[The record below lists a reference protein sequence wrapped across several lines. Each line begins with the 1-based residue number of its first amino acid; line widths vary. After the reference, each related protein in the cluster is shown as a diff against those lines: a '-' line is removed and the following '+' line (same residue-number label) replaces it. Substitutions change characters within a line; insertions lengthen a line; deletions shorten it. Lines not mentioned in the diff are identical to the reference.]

1 MARMFILSVPGFMP
15 RPDDGRRWRL
25 AAAIVFAALLLTGAA
40 WAQYPARPVRLI
52 VPFPPGG
59 GTDTMA
65 RTIGPKLGEALGQQ
79 VVPENRGG
87 AGANI
92 GAEIAAKSA
101 PDGYTLMLATI
112 TNAIG
117 ATLYRK
123 LNYDLVRD
131 FAPITQLATTPHIL
145 VVHPSVPVKSVREL
159 IALARARPGELAYSS
174 SGSGS
179 AAHLAGELFNSL
191 TGIKTTHVPYK
202 GGGPSMIGLV
212 GGEVSLS
219 FATMPSAIGYV
230 RAGRLRGIAVTTAR
244 RSPSAPEL
252 PTVAETGV
260 AGYEA
265 GSWYGLSAP
274 AGTPKEIVARVHAET
289 IKVMALPEVRERL
302 FNAGFEVVTSN
313 PGEFAAF
320 TRNEIQKWGR
330 LVKSIGLKAD

>member
-1 MARMFILSVPGFMP
+1 
-15 RPDDGRRWRL
+15 
-25 AAAIVFAALLLTGAA
+25 LLPVLLFYPISAT
-40 WAQYPARPVRLI
+40 AQSYPARPIRLI

-65 RTIGPKLGEALGQQ
+65 RVVAPKLSEYLGQQ
-79 VVPENRGG
+79 VVAENRGG

-92 GAEIAAKSA
+92 GAEIAAKSP

-117 ATLYRK
+117 ASLYSK

-131 FAPITQLATTPHIL
+131 FATITQLATTPHIL
-145 VVHPSVPVKSVREL
+145 VVHPSVPVKSVKEFVT
-159 IALARARPGELAYSS
+159 LAKAKPGELAYSS

-191 TGIKTTHVPYK
+191 TGVKTTHVPYK
-202 GGGPSMIGLV
+202 GGGPSMIALV
-212 GGEVSLS
+212 GGEVSLA

-230 RAGRLRGIAVTTAR
+230 RSGRLRGIAVTTER
-244 RSPSAPEL
+244 RSPSTPEL
-252 PTVAETGV
+252 PTIAETGV

-274 AGTPKEIVARVHAET
+274 AGSSKEIIARLHAET
-289 IKVMALPEVRERL
+289 IKVLGFPDVKERL
-302 FNAGFEVVTSN
+302 FNAGFEIVTST
-313 PGEFAAF
+313 PEQFAAF
-320 TRNEIQKWGR
+320 TRNEIQKWGKI
-330 LVKSIGLKAD
+330 VKAAGLKVD

>member
-1 MARMFILSVPGFMP
+1 
-15 RPDDGRRWRL
+15 
-25 AAAIVFAALLLTGAA
+25 LLFYPISAT
-40 WAQYPARPVRLI
+40 AQSYPARPIRLI

-65 RTIGPKLGEALGQQ
+65 RVVAPKLSEYLGQQ
-79 VVPENRGG
+79 VVAENRGG

-92 GAEIAAKSA
+92 GAEIAAKSP

-117 ATLYRK
+117 ASLYSK

-131 FAPITQLATTPHIL
+131 FATITQLATTPHIL
-145 VVHPSVPVKSVREL
+145 VVHPSVPVKSVKEFV
-159 IALARARPGELAYSS
+159 ALAKAKPGELAYSS

-191 TGIKTTHVPYK
+191 TGVKTTHVPYK
-202 GGGPSMIGLV
+202 GGGPSMIALV
-212 GGEVSLS
+212 GGEVSLA

-230 RAGRLRGIAVTTAR
+230 RSGRLRGIAVTTER
-244 RSPSAPEL
+244 RSPSTPEL
-252 PTVAETGV
+252 PTIAETGV

-274 AGTPKEIVARVHAET
+274 AGTSKEIIARLHAET
-289 IKVMALPEVRERL
+289 IKVLGFPDVKERL
-302 FNAGFEVVTSN
+302 FNAGFEIVTST
-313 PGEFAAF
+313 PEQFAAF
-320 TRNEIQKWGR
+320 TRNEIQKWGKI
-330 LVKSIGLKAD
+330 VKAAGLKVD

>member
-1 MARMFILSVPGFMP
+1 MMKRDLILCCSGLALAMACT
-15 RPDDGRRWRL
+15 
-25 AAAIVFAALLLTGAA
+25 AAFSQ
-40 WAQYPARPVRLI
+40 QYPARAIRLVI
-52 VPFPPGG
+52 PFPPGG
-59 GTDTMA
+59 GTDTMGRVVA
-65 RTIGPKLGEALGQQ
+65 PKLSELLGQQ

-92 GAEIAAKSA
+92 GAEIAAKAA

-117 ATLYRK
+117 ASLYSK

-145 VVHPSVPVKSVREL
+145 VVHPSVPVKTVKGFVV
-159 IALARARPGELAYSS
+159 LAKSRPGELTYSS

-191 TGIKTTHVPYK
+191 TGVKTTHVPYK
-202 GGGPSMIGLV
+202 GGGPSMIALV
-212 GGEVSLS
+212 GGEVSLA

-230 RAGRLRGIAVTTAR
+230 RSGRLRGIAVTTER
-244 RSPSAPEL
+244 RSPSTPEL
-252 PTVAETGV
+252 PTIAETGI

-274 AGTPKEIVARVHAET
+274 AGTSKEIVARLHSET
-289 IKVMALPEVRERL
+289 IKVLGLADVKERL
-302 FNAGFEVVTSN
+302 FNAGFEIVTST
-313 PGEFAAF
+313 PEQFGAF
-320 TRNEIQKWGR
+320 TRNEIQKWGKI
-330 LVKSIGLKAD
+330 VKSAGLKVD

>member
-1 MARMFILSVPGFMP
+1 LKGEAMRTILISLLTSV
-15 RPDDGRRWRL
+15 
-25 AAAIVFAALLLTGAA
+25 AALLTGVPASA
-40 WAQYPARPVRLI
+40 QQYPTRPIRLV

-65 RTIGPKLGEALGQQ
+65 RAIGPKLGEALGQQ

-92 GAEIAAKSA
+92 GAEIAAKSS

-117 ATLYRK
+117 ASLYTR

-145 VVHPSVPVKSVREL
+145 VVHPSVPVKSVKEF
-159 IALARARPGELAYSS
+159 IAFAKARPGELTYSS
-174 SGSGS
+174 SGNGS

-191 TGIKTTHVPYK
+191 TGVKTVHVPYK
-202 GGGPSMIGLV
+202 GGGPSMIALV
-212 GGEVSLS
+212 GGEVSLA
-219 FATMPSAIGYV
+219 FATMPSAINYV
-230 RAGRLRGIAVTTAR
+230 RAGRLRGLAVTTAK
-244 RSPSAPEL
+244 RSPSTPEL
-252 PTVAETGV
+252 PTLAETGV

-274 AGTPKEIVARVHAET
+274 AGTPKEIIGRLHAET
-289 IKVMALPEVRERL
+289 IKVVALPDVKERL
-302 FNAGFEVVTSN
+302 FNAGFEVVTSS
-313 PGEFAAF
+313 PEQFAEF
-320 TRNEIQKWGR
+320 TRTEIQKWGK
-330 LVKSIGLKAD
+330 LVKAAGLKVD

>member
-1 MARMFILSVPGFMP
+1 MKTVARYLPVL
-15 RPDDGRRWRL
+15 L
-25 AAAIVFAALLLTGAA
+25 APFVFAAAA
-40 WAQYPARPVRLI
+40 AAQGYPARPVRLI

-65 RTIGPKLGEALGQQ
+65 RVIAPKLSEYLGQQ

-92 GAEIAAKSA
+92 GAEAVAKSA

-117 ATLYRK
+117 ASLYTK

-131 FAPITQLATTPHIL
+131 FATVTQLATTPHIL
-145 VVHPSVPVKSVREL
+145 VVHPSVPARTVREF
-159 IALARARPGELAYSS
+159 ISLAKARPGELAYSS

-191 TGIKTTHVPYK
+191 AGVKTTHVPYK
-202 GGGPSMIGLV
+202 GGGPSMIALV
-212 GGEVSLS
+212 GGEVSLA

-230 RAGRLRGIAVTTAR
+230 RSGRLRGIAVTTER
-244 RSPSAPEL
+244 RSPSTPEL
-252 PTVAETGV
+252 PTIAEAGV

-274 AGTPKEIVARVHAET
+274 AGTPKEIVARLHAET
-289 IKVMALPEVRERL
+289 IRVLGLVDVKDRL
-302 FNAGFEVVTSN
+302 FNAGFEIVTST
-313 PGEFAAF
+313 PDRFAAF
-320 TRNEIQKWGR
+320 TRNEIQKWGKI
-330 LVKSIGLKAD
+330 VKSAGLKVD

>member
-1 MARMFILSVPGFMP
+1 MEQRDERRFDRMP
-15 RPDDGRRWRL
+15 RYGTGL
-25 AAAIVFAALLLTGAA
+25 ALALACAAAFS
-40 WAQYPARPVRLI
+40 QPYPSRPVRLV

-65 RTIGPKLGEALGQQ
+65 RVVAPRLSEFLGQQ
-79 VVPENRGG
+79 IVPENRGG

-92 GAEIAAKSA
+92 GAELAAKSA

-117 ATLYRK
+117 ASLYTK

-131 FAPITQLATTPHIL
+131 FSPITQLATTPHIL
-145 VVHPSVPVKSVREL
+145 VVHPSVPVKSVREFT
-159 IALARARPGELAYSS
+159 ALAKAKPAALAYSS

-191 TGIKTTHVPYK
+191 AGVKTTHVPYK
-202 GGGPSMIGLV
+202 GGGPSMIALV
-212 GGEVSLS
+212 GGEVSLA

-230 RAGRLRGIAVTTAR
+230 RTGRLRGIAVTTGR
-244 RSPSAPEL
+244 RSPSTPEL
-252 PTVAETGV
+252 PTIAEAGV

-274 AGTPKEIVARVHAET
+274 AGTSKEIVARLHAET
-289 IKVMALPEVRERL
+289 IKVLGIPDVKERL
-302 FNAGFEVVTSN
+302 FNTGFEIVTST
-313 PGEFAAF
+313 PEQFAAF
-320 TRNEIQKWGR
+320 TRNEIQKWGKI
-330 LVKSIGLKAD
+330 VKAAGLKVD